1 MPCELTEILLKT
13 DSWVRKILYR
23 RNRLSTPVFLVFPC
37 GSAGKE
43 STCNVED
50 LISIPELGSSPG
62 EGKGYPLQYS
72 GLENSMDGIVHGVA
86 KSRTRLSAFHFTS
99 VSGQG
104 GAVYLCHFEQAL
116 ILSGPQF
123 LLHNKREMCQNCG
136 FKMWLLIRII

>member
-1 MPCELTEILLKT
+1 M
-13 DSWVRKILYR
+13 
-23 RNRLSTPVFLVFPC
+23 
-37 GSAGKE
+37 
-43 STCNVED
+43 
-50 LISIPELGSSPG
+50 
-62 EGKGYPLQYS
+62 GYLFQYS